1 MLLRLVFIIKV
12 SVILAIFVFFSISR
26 KTLLRN
32 FILGTCKLC
41 KDIMKI
47 FIDKVYHYRIDAFIC
62 IKITESLEENLRVGN
77 PLRPRSFPKFI
88 FFDEIGQN
96 VAASLA
102 AFSGSQLQKRKTY
115 WDTSVSVGLHNFC
128 SICRQDSEALRC
140 NASGPFYK

>member
-1 MLLRLVFIIKV
+1 MQIVKRYHE
-12 SVILAIFVFFSISR
+12 
-26 KTLLRN
+26 
-32 FILGTCKLC
+32 
-41 KDIMKI
+41 I

>member
-1 MLLRLVFIIKV
+1 MESICRLFNFVGNSNTNSLRVF
-12 SVILAIFVFFSISR
+12 LPSR
-26 KTLLRN
+26 KIAIST
-32 FILGTCKLC
+32 
-41 KDIMKI
+41 I
-47 FIDKVYHYRIDAFIC
+47 FDKVYHYRIDAFIC